1 MKKKAIKKK
10 RHNRK
15 AHSQPKTVQGKHSKT
30 KPHYSVKTMTK
41 RIRYPEIEEIRAFH
55 KNKAIFAK
63 LEYYHSPC
71 DDIEDMKVKEEF
83 TNYLADQYA
92 YYQPTK
98 PIHFVLINTMK
109 NPKGEYCHYLIMDK
123 IRQEVINR
131 MWVHGEVTI
140 SQEPPGIDKYQR
152 FKPSDII
159 QIRMSERSD
168 SHGVQ

>member
-1 MKKKAIKKK
+1 MKKKATKKK
-10 RHNRK
+10 KGKSK
-15 AHSQPKTVQGKHSKT
+15 AHSQPKTAQGKHSKT
-30 KPHYSVKTMTK
+30 KPHYSGKTMTR
-41 RIRYPEIEEIRAFH
+41 RIIYPEIEEIRAFH

-71 DDIEDMKVKEEF
+71 NDIEDMKVKEEF

-109 NPKGEYCHYLIMDK
+109 TPKGEYCHYLIMDK

-131 MWVHGEVTI
+131 MWVYGEVTI
-140 SQEPPGIDKYQR
+140 SQEPPGIDEYRR
-152 FKPSDII
+152 FKASDII
-159 QIRMSERSD
+159 QIRVSERRD
-168 SHGVQ
+168 SHEGQ